1 MDCGRNR
8 LLGLIEKNMGDN
20 NGHGYDVS
28 HDLFEKS
35 LQGTLESVTIE
46 IGNVGIEVFLD

>member
-1 MDCGRNR
+1 
-8 LLGLIEKNMGDN
+8 MGDN
-20 NGHGYDVS
+20 NGHGYDLS